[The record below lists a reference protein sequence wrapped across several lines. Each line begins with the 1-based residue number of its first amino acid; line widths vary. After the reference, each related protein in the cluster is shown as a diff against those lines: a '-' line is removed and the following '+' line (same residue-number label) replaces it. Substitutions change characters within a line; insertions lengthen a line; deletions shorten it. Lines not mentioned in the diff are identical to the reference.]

1 MEFEVGKVELE
12 RKRQAR
18 REEGEKDS
26 LGILRRLQGKLKD
39 LEEQMGRE
47 PRKKELA
54 DPIATAMRELR
65 QQKSQLME
73 IPFL

>member
-1 MEFEVGKVELE
+1 
-12 RKRQAR
+12 
-18 REEGEKDS
+18 
-26 LGILRRLQGKLKD
+26 LKE

-54 DPIATAMRELR
+54 DPIATAMRDLR

-73 IPFL
+73 IPFLERIDPREHREEVNCFVRDTRNRCNSIIAHLSQL